1 VEASSILSDRQRRKR
16 GDQTCHTHSNL
27 RCVHALQAVDNFT
40 ASCAGYCVATYVL
53 GICDRH
59 NDNIMIKH
67 SGHIFHIDFA
77 KFLGDAQMFGNIKR
91 FGTFSNFAITCT

>member
-1 VEASSILSDRQRRKR
+1 VGLP
-16 GDQTCHTHSNL
+16 
-27 RCVHALQAVDNFT
+27 CVQALDNFMV
-40 ASCAGYCVATYVL
+40 SCAGYCVATYVL

-91 FGTFSNFAITCT
+91 SDTFFHFTLQNCLTL